1 MFSPHYT
8 HIYTTTTPWKLYFKS
23 QPPFTMTS
31 SISLIIAAAVSGAI
45 LLFSTISAAAPIS
58 GVRRPFSKIYA
69 FGDSFTDT
77 GNSRSGEGP
86 TGYGHLSSPP
96 YGMTYF
102 KRPTNRYSDGRLT
115 IDFVAQSLNLPF
127 LPPYLGLRSTKG
139 SNGTATDS
147 YGVNFAVSG
156 ATMIKHAFFRKNNLT
171 LDMTPQ
177 SIETELGWF
186 DTYLETLG
194 TNQKV
199 SLFKDSLF
207 WIGEIG
213 ANDYAYTF
221 GSTVSSDTIRE
232 LGISTFT
239 RFLEVIFLLI

>member
-1 MFSPHYT
+1 MEVSISNLNLT
-8 HIYTTTTPWKLYFKS
+8 
-23 QPPFTMTS
+23 FTMPS
-31 SISLIIAAAVSGAI
+31 SISLILATAVSAAI
-45 LLFSTISAAAPIS
+45 LLFSTISAAAPIH
-58 GVRRPFSKIYA
+58 GVRRPFKRIYA

-86 TGYGHLSSPP
+86 AGFGHLSSPP

-102 KRPTNRYSDGRLT
+102 RRPTNRYSDGRLT
-115 IDFVAQSLNLPF
+115 IDFVAQSMNLPF
-127 LPPYLGLRSTKG
+127 LPPYLSLRSTNG
-139 SNGTATDS
+139 SKGTATDT

-156 ATMIKHAFFRKNNLT
+156 STAIKHAFFVKNNLT

-177 SIETELGWF
+177 SIETELVWF
-186 DTYLETLG
+186 DKYLETLG

-213 ANDYAYTF
+213 VNDYAYTV

-232 LGISTFT
+232 LSISTFT
-239 RFLEVIFLLI
+239 RFLEVISIQLSA